1 MSLPNCSND
10 HTAVL
15 SSVDNTCQQQF
26 RSAASFPA
34 QKEVCRL
41 AVRGKQSC
49 RRGAEAGREGVPV
62 LGSAKPGISLLL
74 SFMFICLFIFWLFK
88 NFSSLD

>member
-34 QKEVCRL
+34 QKEVCDWRWGESR
-41 AVRGKQSC
+41 A
-49 RRGAEAGREGVPV
+49 AAGVPR
-62 LGSAKPGISLLL
+62 PGGKVFPFSEVPSQAFPSSCPL
-74 SFMFICLFIFWLFK
+74 CLFACSFSGFSRIFLH
-88 NFSSLD
+88 